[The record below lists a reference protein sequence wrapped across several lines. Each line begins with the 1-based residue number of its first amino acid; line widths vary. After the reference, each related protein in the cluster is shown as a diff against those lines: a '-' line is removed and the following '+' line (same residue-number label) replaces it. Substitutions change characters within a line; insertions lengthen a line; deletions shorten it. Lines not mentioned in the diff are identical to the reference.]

1 MFIRRSLRPVALLL
15 LATLLAGVLGTGCTS
30 SGRTKNGVN
39 TYGHDGYMG
48 LSNSNPNLP
57 LGNSNYYSYSND
69 IKFMKE
75 QLSRLPGIEQMRFVI
90 HDPQI
95 EARIRPQPGMNEQDV
110 ERLLQDAEA
119 ILRENMPRYQIRVV
133 RMK

>member
-1 MFIRRSLRPVALLL
+1 
-15 LATLLAGVLGTGCTS
+15 
-30 SGRTKNGVN
+30 
-39 TYGHDGYMG
+39 MG

>member
-1 MFIRRSLRPVALLL
+1 MIMRRLPRVWAALLALLL
-15 LATLLAGVLGTGCTS
+15 LASVLGAGCTS
-30 SGRTKNGVN
+30 SGRTKNGVR

-75 QLSRLPGIEQMRFVI
+75 QLSQLSGIERVRFVI
-90 HDPQI
+90 HDPLI
-95 EARIRPQPGMNEQDV
+95 EARIKTQSSMGEQEA
-110 ERLLQDAEA
+110 ERLLQQAEW
-119 ILRENMPRYQIRVV
+119 LLQDNMPRYKIRVV
-133 RMK
+133 RES